1 MVRVETVSDVFIT
14 LSNVKLKTHLDVV
27 LIRLP
32 EGAAHRPVS
41 SEHIVIAGDSAGG
54 GLSLVL
60 LHWQV
65 IRDSGLPAP
74 ALVSPW
80 RDLTRSFSKYCH

>member
-1 MVRVETVSDVFIT
+1 MSDVFIT

-80 RDLTRSFSKYCH
+80 RDLTRSFSKYRH

>member
-1 MVRVETVSDVFIT
+1 VSDVFIT
-14 LSNVKLKTHLDVV
+14 LSNVKSKTHLDVV

-60 LHWQV
+60 LQV

-80 RDLTRSFSKYCH
+80 RDLTRSFSKYRH

>member
-1 MVRVETVSDVFIT
+1 MSDVFIT

-32 EGAAHRPVS
+32 EGAVHRPVS
-41 SEHIVIAGDSAGG
+41 SGHIVIAGDSAGG

-60 LHWQV
+60 LQV

-74 ALVSPW
+74 VLVSPW
-80 RDLTRSFSKYCH
+80 RDLTCSFSKYCH

>member
-1 MVRVETVSDVFIT
+1 MSDVFIT

-41 SEHIVIAGDSAGG
+41 SEHIVIVGDSAGG

-60 LHWQV
+60 LQV